1 MKAVWSAE
9 ADRDRDAIFAHI
21 EEHDPSAAFKLDM
34 EISKIIFRL
43 EQFPNSG
50 RPGRLPGTREA
61 VIGSYILVYKVLP
74 NALLI
79 TQLVH
84 GARKF
89 PPTRV

>member
-1 MKAVWSAE
+1 MKAIWSAE
-9 ADRDRDAIFAHI
+9 ADRDRDEVLDYI
-21 EEHDPSAAFKLDM
+21 EEHDPDAAFKLDM
-34 EISKIIFRL
+34 EISKIIVRL

-61 VIGSYILVYKVLP
+61 VIGPYILVYKVLP

-89 PPTRV
+89 PPNRV